1 MCLYTKQK
9 RAQVAKKPIT
19 IYKYLKCE
27 CLPGLNS
34 ARYET
39 PYTHTKV
46 SGDIIDGRKSMEAFG
61 VEFFEHYD
69 NLYCITMGFIHAFTS
84 KQRALDCK
92 PSDDCVLFK
101 CEIPAGTEYYK
112 SLSEFGE
119 ICAKKINFI
128 KVIQ

>member
-27 CLPGLNS
+27 CLHGLNS

-39 PYTHTKV
+39 PYMHTRV
-46 SGDIIDGRKSMEAFG
+46 SGDIIDGKKSMEASG
-61 VEFFEHYD
+61 IEFFEHYD
-69 NLYCITMGFIHAFTS
+69 NLYCITMGFIHGFTS
-84 KQRALDCK
+84 KQMALDKK
-92 PSDDCVLFK
+92 PFAGCVLFK
-101 CEIPAGTEYYK
+101 CEIPAGTEYYR

>member
-9 RAQVAKKPIT
+9 KAKVAKKTIT
-19 IYKYLKCE
+19 VYKYLKCE

-34 ARYET
+34 VKYET
-39 PYTHTKV
+39 PYTRTKV
-46 SGDIIDGRKSMEAFG
+46 SDDIIDGKKSMEASEI
-61 VEFFEHYD
+61 EFFEHFD
-69 NLYCITMGFIHAFTS
+69 NLYCITMGFIHCFTS
-84 KQRALDCK
+84 KQMALDRK
-92 PSDDCVLFK
+92 PFAGCVLFE
-101 CEIPAGTEYYK
+101 CEIPAGTEYYR

>member
-1 MCLYTKQK
+1 
-9 RAQVAKKPIT
+9 
-19 IYKYLKCE
+19 
-27 CLPGLNS
+27 
-34 ARYET
+34 
-39 PYTHTKV
+39 V

-61 VEFFEHYD
+61 VELFEHYD